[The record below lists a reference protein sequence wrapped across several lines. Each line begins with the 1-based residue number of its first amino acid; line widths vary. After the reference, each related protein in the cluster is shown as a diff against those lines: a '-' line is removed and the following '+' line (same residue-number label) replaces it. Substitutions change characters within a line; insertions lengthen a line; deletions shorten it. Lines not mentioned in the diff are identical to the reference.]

1 MIVSASYRT
10 DVPAFY
16 GRWFL
21 NRLAAGRCR
30 VANPHGGD
38 DYEVSLDAES
48 VSGFVF
54 WTRNPGLFGDA
65 LGAVRDRGTP
75 FVVQLTITGYPRAL
89 DGATIDPEIAVAQ
102 VRHIA
107 ATYGP
112 RSVVWR
118 YDPVVFTS
126 LTTAAWH
133 RATFARLAAALAG
146 SVDEVVVS
154 FAQIYRKTKRNLVR
168 AAQRDGFTWEDPPDD
183 AKRALL
189 GDLALLAAERRMT
202 LALCG
207 QRALLTAGTEDARC
221 VDAVRLAA
229 IAGKPLSV
237 PRKPHR
243 DGCGCWRS
251 RDIGAYDSCPHGCV
265 YCYAVRDRD
274 RAKRRLAAHDPGAEA
289 L

>member
-10 DVPAFY
+10 DIPAFY

-30 VANPHGGD
+30 VVNPHGGGA
-38 DYEVSLDAES
+38 YEVLLDAET

-54 WTRNPGLFGDA
+54 WTRNPGPFGDA
-65 LGAVRDRGTP
+65 LAAVRDRGTP

-89 DGATIDPEIAVAQ
+89 DGATIDAEMAVAEA
-102 VRHIA
+102 RRIA
-107 ATYGP
+107 ATHGP

-133 RATFARLAAALAG
+133 RATFARLASALTG

-154 FAQIYRKTKRNLVR
+154 FAQIYRKTKGNLDQ
-168 AAQRDGFTWEDPPDD
+168 AAKRHGFAWQDPPDE
-183 AKRALL
+183 AKQALL
-189 GDLALLAAERRMT
+189 RDMVSLAAERRMT
-202 LALCG
+202 VALCG
-207 QRALLTAGTEDARC
+207 QRALLTAGAADARC
-221 VDAVRLAA
+221 VDAERLGA
-229 IAGKPLSV
+229 IAGKPLAV
-237 PRKPHR
+237 PRKSHR

-274 RAKRRLAAHDPGAEA
+274 RAKRRLAAHDPLAEA